1 MKTQPCYGV
10 TMHCSPGP
18 KQTIGY
24 LYPEGLTGHRVEQ
37 WRIPYDGP
45 SYSRALHLARRAK
58 TGPGPEAQSTRF
70 YELLNPAS

>member
-45 SYSRALHLARRAK
+45 SYSKALRLAKRVK
-58 TGPGPEAQSTRF
+58 SGLEDQSTRF
-70 YELLNPAS
+70 YELLNPAP